1 MKKLNLLL
9 IVALLASALL
19 AASPAKL
26 VRLDVNNKSGDT
38 VYLKLEGALT
48 DSFYYLTIPDGG
60 WKSFTIL
67 SDYYNRTTWA
77 CGGVKSTGKLVVTGN
92 IRLTF
97 VACNTIP
104 LTWRWI
110 DVDGDGFGA
119 RIYGVI
125 PLLWVDPDDL
135 YVRVVNQGEP
145 TMEKVV
151 YFTFYTGAYWTFNC
165 GFWSVFQV
173 KVKIPV
179 GCYFRYRY

>member
-77 CGGVKSTGKLVVTGN
+77 CGGVKSTGKLIVTGN

-104 LTWRWI
+104 MDWKWI
-110 DVDGDGFGA
+110 DLNGDGVMDIFTELF
-119 RIYGVI
+119 RH
-125 PLLWVDPDDL
+125 
-135 YVRVVNQGEP
+135 VNQGEP

-151 YFTFYTGAYWTFNC
+151 YFTYYTGAYWTFNC
-165 GFWSVFQV
+165 GFWAVFQV
-173 KVKIPV
+173 KVKIPT

>member
-77 CGGVKSTGKLVVTGN
+77 CGGVKSTGKLIVTGN

-104 LTWRWI
+104 MAWKWI
-110 DVDGDGFGA
+110 DLNGDGVMDIFTELF
-119 RIYGVI
+119 RH
-125 PLLWVDPDDL
+125 
-135 YVRVVNQGEP
+135 VNQGEP

-151 YFTFYTGAYWTFNC
+151 YFTYYTGAYWTFNC
-165 GFWSVFQV
+165 GFWAIFQV
-173 KVKIPV
+173 KVKIPT